1 MSIGPSANPTAS
13 ASSTG
18 ASGLLRSAS
27 IATTGRPCSAIS
39 AASRSADS
47 RLVRNPSATA
57 VPSAASCSARAPP
70 IPPLPPVTSAVRPAS
85 RSRPIGQ
92 LLQARASQEVAGCEC
107 GGICVY
113 ELDDGRAGRLGR
125 QRQGPTLEG
134 LLLRLVVA
142 ERGRPDCPPGD
153 RGPP

>member
-1 MSIGPSANPTAS
+1 MSIGPSANSTPS

-39 AASRSADS
+39 AASCSADS

-70 IPPLPPVTSAVRPAS
+70 IPPLPPVTSAVHPAS

-107 GGICVY
+107 GGFRGSQR
-113 ELDDGRAGRLGR
+113 DDAPAACLGR
-125 QRQGPTLEG
+125 PLHAHHLDAP
-134 LLLRLVVA
+134 LLSLVASAGV
-142 ERGRPDCPPGD
+142 RPDCLAAH
-153 RGPP
+153 